1 MASREHKGLQLVAC
15 DAHAPQKRND
25 AFARSPERSARDFE
39 DAAQRLTTPLDSE
52 PEDCAGIAFLRA
64 PMRLAGEVP

>member
-15 DAHAPQKRND
+15 DAHAPQKGND

-39 DAAQRLTTPLDSE
+39 DAAQRLTTLLDSE
-52 PEDCAGIAFLRA
+52 PEDFAGIALLRA
-64 PMRLAGEVP
+64 PVRLAGDVP